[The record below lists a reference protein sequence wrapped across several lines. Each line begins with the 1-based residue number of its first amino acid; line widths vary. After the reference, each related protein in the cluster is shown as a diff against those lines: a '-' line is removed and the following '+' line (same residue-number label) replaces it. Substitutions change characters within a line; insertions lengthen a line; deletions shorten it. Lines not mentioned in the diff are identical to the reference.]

1 MGIAVIFGLLV
12 VVTIIGT
19 PVAFLT
25 FFLSR
30 KHIEK
35 RAIARSLEKWKT
47 SHLIDDETYEKLSI
61 DFPKTTKKHHW
72 STMQITYFVGS
83 LFIGIG
89 FILFIASNWEL
100 IASWAKLAL
109 VLFLAGI
116 ALLTGEYL
124 RKKTKRALPYLGE
137 GLIFLSSLLWGA
149 GIIFLFQSAQW
160 SIHYNALILAIWI
173 LSILPLYLW
182 LKSDPIAYLC
192 IFLGFLWTI
201 FMRDLYP
208 SYTLMFYFL
217 PLVFWYLIA
226 KDHLYKEA
234 FLWLSAFLIIPFIR
248 SSGVEISSYL
258 VVLCFF
264 FAILS
269 SFHLL
274 KSKNQRSSIYFALAS
289 LAFVFFSFSNWNVW
303 SLAFWLV
310 WLFLLAWFSFG
321 LFQRKEVLPF
331 NLVLAGVHIR
341 VFAGLQTT
349 FMNRPS
355 DVWHPEGVMIVW
367 LLFSSVALA
376 LSVFLK
382 RFPALQISLRWLSY
396 IVMMISLFFLS
407 SNQFLTSRLP
417 YQTLQNSS
425 LILTQQLFLASLI
438 LISIGILTLYRIKN
452 RANIIFHF
460 PFLFLIAS
468 NLLGFGVLL
477 LFPLLST
484 ALVLKVY
491 LYNAVLLLLI
501 ISTFFWANQEEDP
514 LLYYA
519 GMASLLLFIIL
530 RYTDLFWKL
539 LDRSVFFILGGLV
552 LLTVGIVLEK
562 QKKHIIEGSPS
573 HENS

>member
-1 MGIAVIFGLLV
+1 MGYEIFIGILV
-12 VVTIIGT
+12 VIAIIGT

-25 FFLSR
+25 YFLSR

-35 RAIARSLEKWKT
+35 RAIARSLEKWKA
-47 SHLIDDETYEKLSI
+47 SHLIDDETYEKLSVN
-61 DFPKTTKKHHW
+61 FPKTKKKHQW
-72 STMQITYFVGS
+72 SLMQITYFVGS

-89 FILFIASNWEL
+89 FILFIASNWDL

-109 VLFLAGI
+109 VLVLAGI

-124 RKKTKRALPYLGE
+124 RKKSKGALPYLGE
-137 GLIFLSSLLWGA
+137 GLILLSSLLWGA

-182 LKSDPIAYLC
+182 LKSDPILYLC

-201 FMRDLYP
+201 YMRDLYP
-208 SYTLMFYFL
+208 SYTLMFYFF

-226 KDHLYKEA
+226 KGHLYKEA

-248 SSGVEISSYL
+248 SSAIEVSSYL

-289 LAFVFFSFSNWNVW
+289 LAFVFFSLSNWNVW

-310 WLFLLAWFSFG
+310 WLLLLAWFSFG

-331 NLVLAGVHIR
+331 NLVLAGVYIR

-382 RFPALQISLRWLSY
+382 RFPALQTSLRWFSY
-396 IVMMISLFFLS
+396 LVVMLSLFFLS
-407 SNQFLTSRLP
+407 SHQYIDSLLP
-417 YQTLQNSS
+417 YQIQHSRLLSTHQVFLT
-425 LILTQQLFLASLI
+425 ILVI
-438 LISIGILTLYRIKN
+438 LSIGILTLYFMKYKSKKL
-452 RANIIFHF
+452 F
-460 PFLFLIAS
+460 PYPLLFLTATT
-468 NLLGFGVLL
+468 LMACGVLL

-491 LYNAVLLLLI
+491 FYNAVLLLLI

>member
-1 MGIAVIFGLLV
+1 MGYGIFIGILV
-12 VVTIIGT
+12 VIAIIGT

-25 FFLSR
+25 YFLSR

-35 RAIARSLEKWKT
+35 KAIAKSLENWKK
-47 SHLIDDETYEKLSI
+47 SHLIDDETYEKLSVS
-61 DFPKTTKKHHW
+61 FPKPGKKHQW
-72 STMQITYFVGS
+72 SLMQITYFVGS

-109 VLFLAGI
+109 VLVLAGI

-124 RKKTKRALPYLGE
+124 RKKRKGALPYLGE

-201 FMRDLYP
+201 FMKDLYP
-208 SYTLMFYFL
+208 SYTLMFYFF

-248 SSGVEISSYL
+248 SSGVEITSYL

-269 SFHLL
+269 SFYLI
-274 KSKNQRSSIYFALAS
+274 KSKNQKSSIYFALAS
-289 LAFVFFSFSNWNVW
+289 LAFAFFSLSNWNIW

-310 WLFLLAWFSFG
+310 WLFLLVWFSFG
-321 LFQRKEVLPF
+321 LYQRKEVLPF
-331 NLVLAGVHIR
+331 NLVLAGVYIR

-355 DVWHPEGVMIVW
+355 DVWHPEGVMLVW

-382 RFPALQISLRWLSY
+382 RFPSLQTSLRWFSYLVVMLSLY
-396 IVMMISLFFLS
+396 FLS
-407 SNQFLTSRLP
+407 SYQYIDSLLP
-417 YQTLQNSS
+417 YQIQHSRL
-425 LILTQQLFLASLI
+425 LLTHQVFLSI
-438 LISIGILTLYRIKN
+438 LIILSIGILTLYFMKYKSKKL
-452 RANIIFHF
+452 F
-460 PFLFLIAS
+460 PYPLLFLTA
-468 NLLGFGVLL
+468 NTLMACGVLL
-477 LFPLLST
+477 LFPLLS
-484 ALVLKVY
+484 ADLALKVY
-491 LYNAVLLLLI
+491 FYNGVLLLLI

-539 LDRSVFFILGGLV
+539 LDRSVFFILGGFV